1 MSSPRSAS
9 SRPTHWWS
17 PATSFVAF
25 LSLLMAACGQAGQA
39 PATSAPAAPAAA
51 TSAPAAQPA
60 ATSAPAGAPTAAQP
74 AAAATAAKPAG
85 AQQATG
91 TVTVAMVGNPQ
102 MKTLEQLKGEFESSH
117 PGITLNLLVLPENQ
131 VRDKVTTDIS
141 TGAGQFDLVTIGMY
155 EVPLWAKNKWLEEV
169 GTTLQQD
176 PNYDFNDLI
185 PSIRQGL
192 EYEGKLYAAPFY
204 GESSALFYR
213 KDLLQKAGLQMPDH
227 PTWDQVADFAK
238 KLHSPPSQFGICLRG
253 LPGWGEQ
260 LAPLDTVINTF
271 GGRWYDENWKAQLD
285 SPESSAAI
293 KFYVDLVKNYGE
305 PGATQAGFT
314 ECETLMVQ
322 GKVAMWYDATSA
334 ADLLF
339 DPKQNPNAANMG
351 MAYAPTKVKPNSGWL
366 WAWAFAMEA
375 NSKNKPAAYEFMK
388 WATSKDYVKLVAQK
402 FGWGQV
408 PSGARK
414 STYDEPGYKDYAK
427 GFAAITLD
435 SIEKA
440 DPTHPTVKPV
450 PYTGVQYVQIPE
462 FQDLG
467 TRVSQE
473 FAAAIAGQ
481 ESVDDAIRKA
491 NDYANQVAKQGGYQK

>member
-1 MSSPRSAS
+1 MHAVRPASPCPNR
-9 SRPTHWWS
+9 WWS
-17 PATSFVAF
+17 FAASLAAI
-25 LSLLMAACGQAGQA
+25 LSLLVAACAPAGEA
-39 PATSAPAAPAAA
+39 PATSAPAAAKPAAA
-51 TSAPAAQPA
+51 TPA
-60 ATSAPAGAPTAAQP
+60 TGAPP
-74 AAAATAAKPAG
+74 AAAGKPAG
-85 AQQATG
+85 GQQSTG
-91 TVTVAMVGNPQ
+91 TVTVAMVGNTQ
-102 MKTLEQLKGEFESSH
+102 MKTLEQLKGDFESSH

-155 EVPLWAKNKWLEEV
+155 EVPLWAKNKWLEEL
-169 GTTLQQD
+169 GPTLQQD
-176 PNYDFNDLI
+176 ASYDFDDLI
-185 PSIRQGL
+185 PSVRKGL
-192 EYEGKLYAAPFY
+192 ESDGKLYAAPFY
-204 GESSALFYR
+204 GESSALLYR
-213 KDLLQKAGLQMPDH
+213 KDLFQKAGLEMPDR

-238 KLHSPPSQFGICLRG
+238 KLHNPPNQFGICLRG

-260 LAPLDTVINTF
+260 LAPLDTVINTY

-293 KFYVDLVKNYGE
+293 KFYIDTVRTVGE

-322 GKVAMWYDATSA
+322 GKVAMWYDATSG
-334 ADLLF
+334 ADLVF

-351 MAYAPTKVKPNSGWL
+351 MAYAPTKEKPDSGWL

-388 WATSKDYVKLVAQK
+388 WATSKEYVNLVAQK
-402 FGWGQV
+402 SGWGQV
-408 PSGARK
+408 PSGVRK
-414 STYDEPGYKDYAK
+414 STYDQAGYKDYAK
-427 GFAAITLD
+427 SFAAITLD
-435 SIEKA
+435 SIQKA

-450 PYTGVQYVQIPE
+450 PYTGVQFVQIPE

-473 FAAAIAGQ
+473 FAGAIAGQ
-481 ESVDDAIRKA
+481 QSADDAIKKA

>member
-1 MSSPRSAS
+1 MRAYHRTSMLLSIATGAS
-9 SRPTHWWS
+9 LFVAACS
-17 PATSFVAF
+17 PAAQTP
-25 LSLLMAACGQAGQA
+25 AAPPTAAAAAAAKPTTASTAAG
-39 PATSAPAAPAAA
+39 APAAPAA
-51 TSAPAAQPA
+51 
-60 ATSAPAGAPTAAQP
+60 TAAP
-74 AAAATAAKPAG
+74 AAKPAAAG
-85 AQQATG
+85 VTG
-91 TVTVAMVGNPQ
+91 TVNVAMVGNPQ
-102 MKTLEQLKGEFESSH
+102 MKTLEQLKSDFESSH

-141 TGAGQFDLVTIGMY
+141 TNAGQFDLVTIGMY
-155 EVPLWAKNKWLEEV
+155 EVPLWAKNKWIDEV

-176 PNYDFNDLI
+176 ATYDYNDLI
-185 PSIRQGL
+185 PSIRKGL
-192 EYEGKLYAAPFY
+192 EVDGKLYAAPFY

-213 KDLLQKAGLQMPDH
+213 KDILQKAGADMTDK
-227 PTWDQVADFAK
+227 PTWDQVAAAAK
-238 KLHSPPSQFGICLRG
+238 AVHNPPNQYGICLRG

-271 GGRWYDENWKAQLD
+271 GGRWFDENWNAQLS
-285 SPESSAAI
+285 SPESSSAI
-293 KFYVDLVKNYGE
+293 KFYIDTVKGSGE

-322 GKVAMWYDATSA
+322 GKVGMWYDATSA
-334 ADLLF
+334 ADLVF
-339 DPKQNPNAANMG
+339 DPKQNPSASNMA
-351 MAYAPTKVKPNSGWL
+351 MAYAPTKEKENSGWL

-388 WATSKDYVKLVAQK
+388 WATSKDYVNLVAQK
-402 FGWGQV
+402 NGWGAV

-414 STYDEPGYKDYAK
+414 STYDQAGYKDYAK
-427 GFAAITLD
+427 AFAAITLD
-435 SIEKA
+435 SIQQA
-440 DPTHPTVKPV
+440 DPTKPTLKPV
-450 PYTGVQYVQIPE
+450 PYTGVQFVQIPE

-481 ESVDDAIRKA
+481 QSSDDAIKKA

>member
-1 MSSPRSAS
+1 MRADHPTSAVVS
-9 SRPTHWWS
+9 V
-17 PATSFVAF
+17 ATGA
-25 LSLLMAACGQAGQA
+25 LLILAACGPSGQSPAAA
-39 PATSAPAAPAAA
+39 PTSAAAKPAAPAAPAA
-51 TSAPAAQPA
+51 TSAPAA
-60 ATSAPAGAPTAAQP
+60 
-74 AAAATAAKPAG
+74 AAKPASG
-85 AQQATG
+85 GATG
-91 TVTVAMVGNPQ
+91 TVSVAMVGNPQ
-102 MKTLEQLKGEFESSH
+102 MKALEQLKGDFESSH

-141 TGAGQFDLVTIGMY
+141 TNAAQFDLVTIGMY

-169 GTTLQQD
+169 GTTLEQD
-176 PNYDFNDLI
+176 PNYDFGDLI
-185 PSIRQGL
+185 PSIRKGL
-192 EYEGKLYAAPFY
+192 EFEGKLYAAPFY

-213 KDLLQKAGLQMPDH
+213 KDILQKANAQLTDK
-227 PTWDQVADFAK
+227 PTWDQVATAARAI
-238 KLHSPPSQFGICLRG
+238 HNPPNQFGICLRG

-271 GGRWYDENWKAQLD
+271 GGRWYDESWKPQLD
-285 SPESSAAI
+285 SPESSSAI
-293 KFYVDLVKNYGE
+293 KFYVDLVKGSGE

-322 GKVAMWYDATSA
+322 GKVGMWYDATSA
-334 ADLLF
+334 ADLVF
-339 DPKQNPNAANMG
+339 DPKQNPSANNMA
-351 MAYAPTKVKPNSGWL
+351 MAYAPTKEKENSGWL

-375 NSKNKPAAYEFMK
+375 NSKNKPAAFEFLK
-388 WATSKDYVKLVAQK
+388 WATSKDYVNLVGQK
-402 FGWGQV
+402 SGWGSV

-414 STYDEPGYKDYAK
+414 STYDLPGYKDYAK
-427 GFAAITLD
+427 SFAQITLD

-440 DPTHPTVKPV
+440 DPAKPTVKPV
-450 PYTGVQYVQIPE
+450 PYTGVQFLQIPE

-481 ESVDDAIRKA
+481 QSTDDAIKKA

>member
-1 MSSPRSAS
+1 MIGLARFS
-9 SRPTHWWS
+9 SRPVRWS
-17 PATSFVAF
+17 RAAWIAASVSLFVAACAPSTQAPPAT
-25 LSLLMAACGQAGQA
+25 
-39 PATSAPAAPAAA
+39 TAPAAPAAA
-51 TSAPAAQPA
+51 KPTTAAAAPTTAAA
-60 ATSAPAGAPTAAQP
+60 APTAAP
-74 AAAATAAKPAG
+74 VAAAKPAASG
-85 AQQATG
+85 STG
-91 TVTVAMVGNPQ
+91 TLNVAMVGNPQ
-102 MKTLEQLKGEFESSH
+102 MKTLEQLKGDFESSH

-141 TGAGQFDLVTIGMY
+141 TGAAQFDLVTIGMY

-169 GTTLQQD
+169 GTTLQAD
-176 PNYDFNDLI
+176 ANYDYNDVI
-185 PSIRQGL
+185 PSIRKGL

-213 KDLLQKAGLQMPDH
+213 KDILQKANVTIPEK
-227 PTWDQVADFAK
+227 PTWDQVAAAAK
-238 KLHSPPSQFGICLRG
+238 AVHNPPNQFGICLRG

-260 LAPLDTVINTF
+260 LAPLDTVINTY
-271 GGRWYDENWKAQLD
+271 GGRWFDETWQAQLG

-293 KFYVDLVKNYGE
+293 KFYIDTVKTNGE

-322 GKVAMWYDATSA
+322 GKVGMWYDATSA

-339 DPKQNPNAANMG
+339 DPKQNPSASNMA
-351 MAYAPTKVKPNSGWL
+351 MAYAPTKEKADSGWL

-375 NSKNKPAAYEFMK
+375 NSKNKPAAYEFVK
-388 WATSKDYVKLVAQK
+388 WATSKDFVNLVGQK
-402 FGWGQV
+402 SGWGAV

-414 STYDEPGYKDYAK
+414 STYDLAGYKDYAK
-427 GFAAITLD
+427 NFAAVTLD

-440 DPTHPTVKPV
+440 DPSKPTVKPV
-450 PYTGVQYVQIPE
+450 PYTGVQFVQIPE

-481 ESVDDAIRKA
+481 QSADDAIKKA